1 MSARKEAELEWAKQK
16 YDVMAK
22 GYQHYSRIRDSFREA
37 KGEEDYTAIFDEM
50 GGMEKLPYSRKAF
63 LNTAEHVWGYFK
75 KAVIQDEKQQFFELL
90 ENCSS
95 LPDEFLLSRS
105 ESAKLLSYIKQTL
118 LVSYPNPYL
127 EQSSLLKKV
136 SGTAL

>member
-37 KGEEDYTAIFDEM
+37 KEEEDYNVILDEL
-50 GGMEKLPYSRKAF
+50 GEMEKLPYSRKAF

-75 KAVIQDEKQQFFELL
+75 KSAALEEKNRFFDLL
-90 ENCSS
+90 TQCRS
-95 LPDEFLLSRS
+95 LPNEFLLSQP

-127 EQSSLLKKV
+127 EQSALLKKV
-136 SGTAL
+136 PGTAL

>member
-1 MSARKEAELEWAKQK
+1 MSVRKEAELEWTKQK

-22 GYQHYSRIRDSFREA
+22 GYQYYTKVRDRFLEA
-37 KGEEDYTAIFDEM
+37 KGEEDYTAILDEL

-75 KAVIQDEKQQFFELL
+75 KAAIQDEKQQFFELL

-127 EQSSLLKKV
+127 EQSTLLKKV
-136 SGTAL
+136 PGTAL